1 MLHPYDDDGRSVLN
15 SLGQRQAIL
24 HDIPMLVGNKL
35 EIGEQ
40 EWSPAARKN
49 LETGSLAVF
58 LLPDE
63 KDMRCLI
70 EAAKRTPVLESA
82 VQKPL
87 ASRIGRKAAD

>member
-1 MLHPYDDDGRSVLN
+1 M
-15 SLGQRQAIL
+15 
-24 HDIPMLVGNKL
+24 

-40 EWSPAARKN
+40 EWTPAARKN

-58 LLPDE
+58 LMPNE
-63 KDMRCLI
+63 KDMECII